1 MGNAALYS
9 HKKYQKN
16 IELVKVKKGS
26 SDFFKRQVLITTLKK
41 KYGNTKADSDIS
53 SFLIKEI
60 VTKAEI
66 IWTLKTVMS
75 AFSLGFRDSLSN
87 CFQEMFLESKYPQNL
102 LALAEQSFPIYKH
115 MTFFHIFFQF

>member
-1 MGNAALYS
+1 M
-9 HKKYQKN
+9 
-16 IELVKVKKGS
+16 
-26 SDFFKRQVLITTLKK
+26 

-75 AFSLGFRDSLSN
+75 AFSLGFCDSLCN
-87 CFQEMFLESKYPQNL
+87 CFQEMFLESKYPQNF
-102 LALAEQSFPIYKH
+102 LALAEQSFPTHKH
-115 MTFFHIFFQF
+115 DIFPYFFFSFDR

>member
-1 MGNAALYS
+1 M
-9 HKKYQKN
+9 
-16 IELVKVKKGS
+16 
-26 SDFFKRQVLITTLKK
+26 KK

-115 MTFFHIFFQF
+115 MTFFHIFFSVLIDKIKCSDHYSVSFDESMNKFTQHEQIDISM